1 MPPAY
6 RELGSLQ
13 ATNFRRSGDG
23 RGAPTTDDRIDLD
36 VVRDHDQ
43 GVVCFHT
50 AGIKKLASS
59 FVNFGFVG
67 GEAVKKKTA
76 V

>member
-1 MPPAY
+1 MNEARSRP
-6 RELGSLQ
+6 RTSGGS
-13 ATNFRRSGDG
+13 ATDVV
-23 RGAPTTDDRIDLD
+23 APTTDDRIDLD

>member
-1 MPPAY
+1 MV
-6 RELGSLQ
+6 
-13 ATNFRRSGDG
+13 
-23 RGAPTTDDRIDLD
+23 APTTDDRIDLD